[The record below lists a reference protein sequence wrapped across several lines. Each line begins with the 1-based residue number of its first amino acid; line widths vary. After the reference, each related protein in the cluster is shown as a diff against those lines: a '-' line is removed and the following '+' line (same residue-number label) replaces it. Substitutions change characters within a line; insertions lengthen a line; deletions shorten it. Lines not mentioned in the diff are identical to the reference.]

1 MLVKLTSS
9 LIILY
14 QKVLS
19 PFLPPA
25 CRFYPSC
32 SEYALLALKEYGLGK
47 GLILAI
53 FRILRCQPFSIGG
66 IDFPERMAKKIW
78 KTQKG

>member
-1 MLVKLTSS
+1 MPIKL
-9 LIILY
+9 LNCAIYLYRKII
-14 QKVLS
+14 S

-32 SEYALLALKEYGLGK
+32 SEYALRALKEYGPSK
-47 GLILAI
+47 GIVLTIL
-53 FRILRCQPFSIGG
+53 RIIRCQPFSSGG

-78 KTQKG
+78 KTPKG